1 MTSRQPLK
9 IFTTGILGV
18 ALVAMICA
26 GAFFAYWSTKRTMDA
41 LQVVDHSHEVRLQ
54 LEICM
59 VSIVDAETSARGYL
73 ITGKDVSLDLFKPS
87 LADARGSFTTLE
99 SLLKD
104 NPDQLEQLK
113 QLTFLFEMKVERLEG
128 QMKVRREQG
137 LEKILENV
145 GTMQGK
151 QMMDAIRT
159 TIRGMESNEDRLL
172 ERRAAATRSALQIT
186 LVAVTVGSGV
196 ALALVIFGAMMI
208 GRELAARRRAGQL
221 QEVAR
226 AHSESIVDTVREPLV
241 VLDKAMR
248 VERANR
254 SFYELFHTSAEKTTG
269 QPFFE
274 LEKGVWNDPELKKR
288 LESVFAKNE
297 PFDGLE
303 LTLQFPGG
311 SPRTMLLNGRKL
323 FRPGNHTGTAL
334 LAIEDVTERRKFEI
348 ERDRFFTLAGDLM
361 CVAGFD
367 GYFKRLNPAW
377 QSVLGFST
385 EELTSTPFME
395 FLHPDDVEKSKV
407 EVASL
412 TKGNET
418 VSFENRFRTK
428 DGGYRW
434 IQWSAK
440 SVVEDGVIFAAGR
453 DITERKKMEQ
463 MHLQFRALFE
473 SLPGLY
479 LVLKPDF
486 TIVAVSDAY
495 LKATMTKRGEIL
507 ERGLF
512 EVFPDNP
519 DDADANGESNLRA
532 SLNRVLQNRAP
543 DTMAIQKYDIR
554 RPDGTFEERYW
565 SPINSPVAGEDH
577 SIEYIIHRVEDVT
590 DFVKQSSKGE
600 VVGDVHNRMEK
611 MESEIFKS
619 SQEVQ
624 SANRQLES
632 VNAELE
638 AFSYS
643 VSHDLRA
650 PLRHIGG
657 FAEMLEKR
665 AAATLDEKSR
675 RYVTTII
682 EAAKRM
688 GVLIDDLLVF
698 SRMGRSEMSDA
709 KVDMNSLAQEVI
721 QELRTDQNGRSVVW
735 KCQPLPAVH
744 GDPALLRQVL
754 INLFSNAVKYSRPRD
769 PAVIQVGCNDGALA
783 GETVFFVKDNGVG
796 FDMAYA
802 DKLFGVFQR
811 LHRADE
817 FEGTGIGLANVRR
830 IILRHGGRTWAESKP
845 DAGATF
851 FFTLPNFEG

>member
-1 MTSRQPLK
+1 
-9 IFTTGILGV
+9 V
-18 ALVAMICA
+18 ALVGLICG
-26 GAFFAYWSTKRTMDA
+26 GAFFAYWSTLRTMNA
-41 LQVVDHSHEVRLQ
+41 LQAVDHTREVRLQ
-54 LEICM
+54 LETCL
-59 VSIVDAETSARGYL
+59 VSIVDAETAARGY
-73 ITGKDVSLDLFKPS
+73 IISGKDLSLDLFEPS
-87 LADARGSFTTLE
+87 LAEAHQSFVNLRTLV
-99 SLLKD
+99 KD
-104 NPDQLEQLK
+104 NPDQEEQLK
-113 QLTFLFEMKVERLEG
+113 QLMFLFEMKVERLQG
-128 QMKVRREQG
+128 QIKTRREEG
-137 LEKILENV
+137 LEKVLANV
-145 GTMQGK
+145 GTMEGK
-151 QMMDAIRT
+151 QMMDGIRT
-159 TIRGMESNEDRLL
+159 IIKGMESTEDRLL
-172 ERRAAATRSALQIT
+172 EERSQAARSALHTT
-186 LVAVTVGSGV
+186 LVAVTAGSGI
-196 ALALVIFGAMMI
+196 AIALVIFAAMMI
-208 GRELAARRRAGQL
+208 GRELAARRKAEEL
-221 QEVAR
+221 QETAR
-226 AHSESIVDTVREPLV
+226 AYSESIVDTVREPLLV
-241 VLDKAMR
+241 VDKAMR

-254 SFYELFHTSAEKTTG
+254 SFYELFQTTPEKITR

-274 LEKGVWNDPELKKR
+274 LDGGVWNDPELKKR
-288 LESVFAKNE
+288 LESVFADNQ
-297 PFDGLE
+297 PFDGFE
-303 LTLQFPGG
+303 LTLQFPDA

-334 LAIEDVTERRKFEI
+334 LAIQDVTERRRMEN
-348 ERDRFFTLAGDLM
+348 ERDRFFTLTRDLM

-377 QSVLGFST
+377 QSALGFSM
-385 EELTSTPFME
+385 EELTSRPFVE
-395 FLHPDDVEKSKV
+395 FLHPDDVEKSKA

-412 TKGNET
+412 MKGNET
-418 VSFENRFRTK
+418 ISFENRFRMK

-440 SVVEDGVIFAAGR
+440 SLVGEGVIFAAGR
-453 DITERKKMEQ
+453 DITEKKREDQ
-463 MHLQFRALFE
+463 MHLQFRSLFE

-479 LVLKPDF
+479 LVLKPDL

-495 LKATMTKRGEIL
+495 LKATMTKRADIL

-519 DDADANGESNLRA
+519 EDAEATGESNLRA
-532 SLNRVLQNRAP
+532 SLNRVLQNGTP

-577 SIEYIIHRVEDVT
+577 KIEYIIHRVEDVT
-590 DFVKQSSKGE
+590 DFVKQSSKEGT
-600 VVGDVHNRMEK
+600 VDTVPNRTEK
-611 MESEIFKS
+611 MEAEIFKS

-624 SANRQLES
+624 TANRQLQA

-665 AAATLDEKSR
+665 AGAALDEKSR
-675 RYVTTII
+675 RYVTTIV

-698 SRMGRSEMSDA
+698 SRMGRSEMSDT

-721 QELRTDQNGRSVVW
+721 QELRADTSGHGVVW
-735 KCQPLPAVH
+735 KCQPLPSVH
-744 GDPALLRQVL
+744 GDRALLRQVL

-769 PAVIQVGCNDGALA
+769 PAVIQVGCSEGAA
-783 GETVFFVKDNGVG
+783 GVETVFFVKDNGVG

-851 FFTLPNFEG
+851 YFSLPNLD